1 MLIRARE
8 EMLLEKLQQMLRE
21 EDTDTEQIALIKRV
35 MAQLRD
41 QIKER
46 KSAKNLKRAI
56 CNEQPHNCQAC
67 HQIEATHTP
76 QACQVR

>member
-1 MLIRARE
+1 MLTRARE

-35 MAQLRD
+35 MAQLRN

-46 KSAKNLKRAI
+46 KSAK
-56 CNEQPHNCQAC
+56 
-67 HQIEATHTP
+67 T
-76 QACQVR
+76 